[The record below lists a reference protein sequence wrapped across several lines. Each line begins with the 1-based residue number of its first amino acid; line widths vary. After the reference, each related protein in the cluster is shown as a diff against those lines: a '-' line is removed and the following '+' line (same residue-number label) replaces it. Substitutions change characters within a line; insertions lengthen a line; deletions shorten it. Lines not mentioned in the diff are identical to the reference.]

1 MDNEKKTY
9 SIVGKVEI
17 GTDEYRDLISKSVTL
32 KEACDKARSD
42 YWNERSR
49 GDKLEKDL
57 RSAQQELAS
66 LRGFIESSEKLVA
79 QYSLYLFEKKQ
90 KEESQKVTEE

>member
-1 MDNEKKTY
+1 MDDEKKGY
-9 SIVGKVEI
+9 SFIGKVEI

>member
-1 MDNEKKTY
+1 MDDEKKEY
-9 SIVGKVEI
+9 SFIGKVEI
-17 GTDEYRDLISKSVTL
+17 GTDEYRDLISTTTRLSAELSKM
-32 KEACDKARSD
+32 RSD

-57 RSAQQELAS
+57 RRAQQEIAS
-66 LRGFIESSEKLVA
+66 LRGFIESNEKLVA